1 MKTKAKLDC
10 SADMQK
16 LNADGFNPMTRIAKI
31 VMSNSHVDYVARVI
45 DELDADAPPSSEEY
59 GFAQFV
65 RVPVSESEDVVG
77 VVYDT
82 QLANPD
88 YGSFGPRLSSH
99 ADLKVLSPDFLHE
112 QGILLGVLLLGWRVR
127 DRAKRSGTASDES
140 DKKSDDGKGAS
151 EWVAHHGVPR
161 RVVPVGQEVFSLS
174 ESEVFEFHRGA
185 GGAVQLHYFSQ
196 AVAHAGAFAVPLVE
210 SVIAQLEPACEP
222 SERQRLCVL
231 KKSLIWQRTLGQLR
245 L

>member
-1 MKTKAKLDC
+1 
-10 SADMQK
+10 
-16 LNADGFNPMTRIAKI
+16 MTRIAKI
-31 VMSNSHVDYVARVI
+31 VKSNSHVDYVARVI
-45 DELDADAPPSSEEY
+45 DELDADAPPAPEEY

-65 RVPVSESEDVVG
+65 RMPVSEMEEVVG

-112 QGILLGVLLLGWRVR
+112 QGVLLGILLLGWRA
-127 DRAKRSGTASDES
+127 RADTA
-140 DKKSDDGKGAS
+140 GGG
-151 EWVAHHGVPR
+151 WTAHHGVPR
-161 RVVPVGQEVFSLS
+161 RVVPVGQEVFNLS
-174 ESEVFEFHRGA
+174 AAEVFEFHRGS

-196 AVAHAGAFAVPLVE
+196 ALAHAGAFAVPLVE
-210 SVIAQLEPACEP
+210 SVIEQLEPACEP
-222 SERQRLCVL
+222 AERQRLCVL
-231 KKSLIWQRTLGQLR
+231 KKSLVWQRTLGQLR

>member
-1 MKTKAKLDC
+1 M
-10 SADMQK
+10 S
-16 LNADGFNPMTRIAKI
+16 RIAKI
-31 VMSNSHVDYVARVI
+31 VKSNSHLDYVARVI
-45 DELDADAPPSSEEY
+45 DELDADAPPSPDEY

-65 RVPVSESEDVVG
+65 RLPVSEGEEVVG

-112 QGILLGVLLLGWRVR
+112 QGVLLGVLLLGWRVR
-127 DRAKRSGTASDES
+127 DVAENGRAGRWTSQ
-140 DKKSDDGKGAS
+140 
-151 EWVAHHGVPR
+151 HGVPR
-161 RVVPVGQEVFSLS
+161 RVVPVGQEVFSLGA
-174 ESEVFEFHRGA
+174 EEVFEFHRGA

-196 AVAHAGAFAVPLVE
+196 ALTHAGAFAVPLVE

-222 SERQRLCVL
+222 AERQRLCVL

>member
-1 MKTKAKLDC
+1 M
-10 SADMQK
+10 S
-16 LNADGFNPMTRIAKI
+16 RIAK
-31 VMSNSHVDYVARVI
+31 VVKSNSHVDYVARVI
-45 DELDADAPPSSEEY
+45 DELDADAPPAPDDY

-65 RVPVSESEDVVG
+65 RLPAREDEEVVG

-82 QLANPD
+82 QLANPE
-88 YGSFGPRLSSH
+88 YGTFGPRLSSH

-112 QGILLGVLLLGWRVR
+112 QGVLLGILLLGWRAR
-127 DRAKRSGTASDES
+127 GE
-140 DKKSDDGKGAS
+140 GEGAGG
-151 EWVAHHGVPR
+151 WAAHHGVPR

-174 ESEVFEFHRGA
+174 AAEVFEFHRGA

-196 AVAHAGAFAVPLVE
+196 ALAHAGAFAVPLVE

-222 SERQRLCVL
+222 AERQRLCVL
-231 KKSLIWQRTLGQLR
+231 KKSLVWQRTLGQLR

>member
-1 MKTKAKLDC
+1 
-10 SADMQK
+10 
-16 LNADGFNPMTRIAKI
+16 MTRIAKI
-31 VMSNSHVDYVARVI
+31 VKSNSHVDYVARVI
-45 DELDADAPPSSEEY
+45 DELDADAPPAPEEY

-65 RVPVSESEDVVG
+65 RKPVTEGEEVVG
-77 VVYDT
+77 VVYNT

-112 QGILLGVLLLGWRVR
+112 QGVLLGILLLGWRAR
-127 DRAKRSGTASDES
+127 GERQGWA
-140 DKKSDDGKGAS
+140 
-151 EWVAHHGVPR
+151 AHHGVPR

-174 ESEVFEFHRGA
+174 DAEVFEFHRGA

-196 AVAHAGAFAVPLVE
+196 ALAHAGAFAVPLVE
-210 SVIAQLEPACEP
+210 AVITQLEPACEP
-222 SERQRLCVL
+222 AERQRLCVL
-231 KKSLIWQRTLGQLR
+231 KKSLVWQRTLGQLR

>member
-1 MKTKAKLDC
+1 M
-10 SADMQK
+10 S
-16 LNADGFNPMTRIAKI
+16 RIAK
-31 VMSNSHVDYVARVI
+31 VVKSNSHVDYVARVI
-45 DELDADAPPSSEEY
+45 DELDADAPPSPDEY

-65 RVPVSESEDVVG
+65 RLPVTEGVEVVG

-82 QLANPD
+82 QLANPE
-88 YGSFGPRLSSH
+88 YGTFGPRLSSH

-112 QGILLGVLLLGWRVR
+112 QGVLLGVLLLGWRAR
-127 DRAKRSGTASDES
+127 EA
-140 DKKSDDGKGAS
+140 GAGGG
-151 EWVAHHGVPR
+151 ERWAAHHGVPR

-174 ESEVFEFHRGA
+174 AAEVFEFHRGA

-196 AVAHAGAFAVPLVE
+196 ALAHAGAFAVPLVE
-210 SVIAQLEPACEP
+210 SVIEQLEPACEP
-222 SERQRLCVL
+222 AERQRLCVL